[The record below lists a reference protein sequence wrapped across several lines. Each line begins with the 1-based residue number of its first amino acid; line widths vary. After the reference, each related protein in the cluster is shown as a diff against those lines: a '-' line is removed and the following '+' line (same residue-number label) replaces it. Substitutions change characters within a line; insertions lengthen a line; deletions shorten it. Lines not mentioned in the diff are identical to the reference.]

1 MTIEVH
7 QPELEALIQRRM
19 ATGDFLSVEDLLLK
33 ALEASPVL
41 QPHSRDGQS
50 LDQVFA
56 AVRGL
61 FADGE
66 LDFSRNPS
74 PRAWLICRNR

>member
-1 MTIEVH
+1 
-7 QPELEALIQRRM
+7 LR
-19 ATGDFLSVEDLLLK
+19 

-66 LDFSRNPS
+66 LDFSRNPL
-74 PRAWLICRNR
+74 PRAGLIAVTAS